1 MKGLVIAIIVVLI
14 GLGGYFMY
22 QNQSA
27 TQDVQSNQNDSMM
40 NDNVSDDAMMNEND
54 SVIENE
60 NDSMMEEDPNA
71 KVFEV
76 GGENFAFDVKE
87 IKVKKGDTV
96 KINFTSVSGFHD
108 WVVDEFDAKT
118 AQVNTGGK
126 TSVTFV
132 ADQAGT
138 FEYYCSVG
146 QHRAMGMIGK
156 LIVEE

>member
-1 MKGLVIAIIVVLI
+1 
-14 GLGGYFMY
+14 MY